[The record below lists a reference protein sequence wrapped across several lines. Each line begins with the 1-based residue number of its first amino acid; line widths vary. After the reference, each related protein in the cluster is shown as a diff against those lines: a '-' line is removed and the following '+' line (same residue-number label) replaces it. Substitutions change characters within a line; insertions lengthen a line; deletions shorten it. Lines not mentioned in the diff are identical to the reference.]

1 MKKIYTREEIKRDL
15 VLGVSREIGI
25 CETIRNVYD
34 LVYEMPE
41 GNIKEQMTEKLIDA
55 LHMGKKMG
63 DRLTYYAQTY
73 KDPTGAWGEH
83 LVALSNAQIRSLVY
97 KRRPRLKR

>member
-1 MKKIYTREEIKRDL
+1 MKKTYTREEITKDL
-15 VLGVSREIGI
+15 VIGVSREIGI
-25 CETIRNVYD
+25 CETLRNVYD
-34 LVYEMPE
+34 LVYEMPDGE
-41 GNIKEQMTEKLIDA
+41 VKEQMTEKLIDA
-55 LHMGKKMG
+55 FHMGKKMG